1 MLHRSRVNLH
11 SLCSGA
17 VGVPTRRR
25 SAPPPIA
32 GAAPERYAGGPVGAP
47 TPDSNRQCAA
57 PTPPA
62 SQHRP
67 HQPKCAPNGG
77 SGPGVVAA
85 PALPHPGLGY
95 RRGAPSQPA
104 ADPGYPPR
112 YVVCGPSLSCQRR
125 NPAAPFFGG
134 FHRLAVNNRP
144 TRCRFPARCLTD
156 PNQEGIMNL
165 LPGLLPPPNP
175 EIMVGLLPRWQV
187 VRQETPSAAGA
198 QHIPDGV
205 DDLPARVLGG
215 TSPKFRWGNQGFQKR
230 PLGISQI
237 RRINCS
243 AHGSSL

>member
-11 SLCSGA
+11 SPCSGA

-104 ADPGYPPR
+104 ADPGYPHDMSFAAPHFLAS
-112 YVVCGPSLSCQRR
+112 VVTQRPPFSVVFTDWLSITAPLVLQRRFLDLVSFWAEIAPQNARAQSCQACGLIAMRMCSRVLSCEPSL
-125 NPAAPFFGG
+125 
-134 FHRLAVNNRP
+134 
-144 TRCRFPARCLTD
+144 
-156 PNQEGIMNL
+156 
-165 LPGLLPPPNP
+165 
-175 EIMVGLLPRWQV
+175 
-187 VRQETPSAAGA
+187 
-198 QHIPDGV
+198 
-205 DDLPARVLGG
+205 
-215 TSPKFRWGNQGFQKR
+215 
-230 PLGISQI
+230 
-237 RRINCS
+237 
-243 AHGSSL
+243 

>member
-11 SLCSGA
+11 SPCSGA

-25 SAPPPIA
+25 STPPPIA

-144 TRCRFPARCLTD
+144 TRNSD
-156 PNQEGIMNL
+156 G
-165 LPGLLPPPNP
+165 NP
-175 EIMVGLLPRWQV
+175 DSPQV
-187 VRQETPSAAGA
+187 VVFLAT
-198 QHIPDGV
+198 IV
-205 DDLPARVLGG
+205 DV
-215 TSPKFRWGNQGFQKR
+215 TV
-230 PLGISQI
+230 
-237 RRINCS
+237 
-243 AHGSSL
+243 GS